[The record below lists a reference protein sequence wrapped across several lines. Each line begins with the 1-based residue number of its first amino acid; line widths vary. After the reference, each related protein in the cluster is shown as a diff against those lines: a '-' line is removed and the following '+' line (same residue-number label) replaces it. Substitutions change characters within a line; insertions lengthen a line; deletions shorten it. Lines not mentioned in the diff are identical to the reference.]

1 MDKKQHLLNR
11 LDQIGQ
17 SLKKTNRALAL
28 IGQGSVGPEMDR
40 LDEYSDLDFLVVV
53 KNGHKTQFLADL
65 NWLASIC
72 PIAYS
77 FKVSDEGY
85 KLLFEDGIFC
95 EFGVFEEAELASA
108 RFGEGTWAAEGS
120 IIWKENGFDD
130 GLCPRKKSG
139 TPQKKSVEWMVGEA
153 LTNLYVG
160 LGRYHRGEKLSAARF
175 IQGYAVDRIVELSE
189 LIEEE
194 RPGHRDRYS
203 IERRYEQRFPRT
215 SANLPQFMQGYT
227 RSVESAQAILE
238 FLERHFDVNTA
249 VRNQILEL
257 CQIPVTTTQPTA
269 REGHLRRRSAG
280 VTIPSLIAD
289 EG

>member
-1 MDKKQHLLNR
+1 MDRKQHLLDR

-17 SLKKTNRALAL
+17 SLSKTDRALAL
-28 IGQGSVGPEMDR
+28 IGQGSAGPELDR
-40 LDEYSDLDFLVVV
+40 LDEYSDLDFLVIV
-53 KNGHKTQFLADL
+53 KSGHKSEFLEDL
-65 NWLASIC
+65 YWLASVC

-77 FKVSDEGY
+77 FKVSDDGY

-95 EFGVFEEAELASA
+95 EFGVFEEADLASA
-108 RFGEGTWAAEGS
+108 RFGEGTWAAEGR
-120 IIWKENGFDD
+120 IIWKEKKVND

-139 TPQKKSVEWMVGEA
+139 TSQKKSVEWIVGEA

-194 RPGHRDRYS
+194 RPGHRDS
-203 IERRYEQRFPRT
+203 FSVERRYEQRFPRS

-227 RSVESAQAILE
+227 RSVESAQAILG
-238 FLERHFDVNTA
+238 FLERHFDVNA
-249 VRNQILEL
+249 AIRNEILEL
-257 CQIPVTTTQPTA
+257 CET
-269 REGHLRRRSAG
+269 
-280 VTIPSLIAD
+280 PSR
-289 EG
+289 